1 MPYVNPA
8 LLIQDRF
15 KSPLESVLPIVPSFM
30 ANKRA
35 QEQLAFQQ
43 AQALAGAP
51 LRQAQIEKY
60 RQDIQLDPS
69 RLAVQEAANV
79 GLPEYRG
86 AQTKLAG
93 QQAEEKRLANEL
105 YNKIMGGVGAGEGKE
120 LPYAISTEEF
130 IRSKLNLPQ
139 RQMVTGYD
147 PGSKTYSRQL
157 DKPGLVT
164 KPETGKTHT
173 LNYWM
178 PGESMSSQIVPIED
192 YDQTV
197 AAIRKAGGIIGTQ
210 APLPIRLK
218 ELEETQKVRN
228 AAKLEALKQSL
239 IARGIDTGKFN
250 DQQKSWERMVLRVA
264 SRKDKALE
272 DLSWRM
278 SFDDAATAYQNL
290 EIDLMNQYDLI
301 NAGQPPSWLSK
312 EKPTERPFESPGRK
326 EGETEQKYQQRVQ
339 RTTPYRAMPP
349 IQPKYEHTATNAQGQ
364 KVGWDGQKWVPIQ

>member
-60 RQDIQLDPS
+60 RQDIQLDPR

-86 AQTKLAG
+86 AQTNVNRETAAKLKAMNDIRAQLFG
-93 QQAEEKRLANEL
+93 AVPTDKPLPFNISPEE
-105 YNKIMGGVGAGEGKE
+105 Y
-120 LPYAISTEEF
+120 
-130 IRSKLNLPQ
+130 IRSEMNLPQ

-147 PGSKTYSRQL
+147 KESKTYSRQL

-164 KPETGKTHT
+164 KPETGKMHT

-178 PGESMSSQIVPIED
+178 PGEQSMSSQIVPIED

-218 ELEETQKVRN
+218 ELEETQKIKN

-250 DQQKSWERMVLRVA
+250 DQQKAWERFVLRVA
-264 SRKDKALE
+264 QRRDNALTE
-272 DLSWRM
+272 LSWRM
-278 SFDDAATAYQNL
+278 SIDDAAIAWQNL
-290 EIDLMNQYDLI
+290 EIDLMNQFDLI
-301 NAGQPPSWLSK
+301 NAGQPPSWLSRG
-312 EKPTERPFESPGRK
+312 EPTERPLGLPKRK
-326 EGETEQKYQQRVQ
+326 KKDETEQEYQQRVQ
-339 RTTPYRAMPP
+339 QTTLYRAVPP
-349 IQPKYEHTATNAQGQ
+349 VQPQTQGPVKRLPGESVEQ
-364 KVGWDGQKWVPIQ
+364 YMQRVGQ